1 MRALLRHMRSNAVAY
16 LALFVA
22 LGGTSYAAATING
35 SKLKNRS
42 VAGAKLKKDTLAGG
56 EINEGKLG
64 IVPTSSN
71 ANRLGGQG
79 AEAFLQKGQP
89 AGGALKG
96 TYPSPSLSCPS
107 ETTYQS
113 GICFEPNL
121 RAAAAWATAATTC
134 GVGGRRL
141 ATPAELLTIAG
152 RLDTTLSS
160 AGEWSSTAYS
170 DAGPTTIENDA
181 TTVVEVAGPTLN
193 VFTSPSAQSAAVDY
207 RCVVPAG
214 NP

>member
-1 MRALLRHMRSNAVAY
+1 MSALLSHLRSNVVAY
-16 LALFVA
+16 LALFIA
-22 LGGTSYAAATING
+22 LGGTSYAAVTING

-42 VAGAKLKKDTLAGG
+42 VAGAKLKKDTLGGG
-56 EINEGKLG
+56 EIKESALG

-71 ANRLGGQG
+71 ADRLGGQG
-79 AEAFLQKGQP
+79 AAAFLRGGQP

-96 TYPSPSLSCPS
+96 TYPNPSLSCPS
-107 ETTYQS
+107 GTKYQS

-121 RAAAAWATAATTC
+121 RAAAAWSTAATTC

-152 RLDTTLSS
+152 RLDTTLSN

-170 DAGPTTIENDA
+170 DAGPSTIENDA
-181 TTVVEVAGPTLN
+181 TTVVEIAGPTLN
-193 VFTSPSAQSAAVDY
+193 VFTSSSAQNTAVEY

>member
-1 MRALLRHMRSNAVAY
+1 MPALVRHMRSNVVAY

-22 LGGTSYAAATING
+22 LGGTSYAAATIDG
-35 SKLKNRS
+35 AKLKNRS
-42 VAGAKLKKDTLAGG
+42 VAGAKLKKDTLGGG
-56 EINEGKLG
+56 EIKESKLG
-64 IVPTSSN
+64 IVPRSSN
-71 ANRLGGQG
+71 ADRLGGQG
-79 AEAFLQKGQP
+79 PGAFLRGGQP

-96 TYPSPSLSCPS
+96 TYPNPSLSCPAG
-107 ETTYQS
+107 TKYQS
-113 GICFEPNL
+113 GICFETAL
-121 RAAAAWATAATTC
+121 RSAAAWATAASTC

-141 ATPAELLTIAG
+141 ATPAELVTIAG